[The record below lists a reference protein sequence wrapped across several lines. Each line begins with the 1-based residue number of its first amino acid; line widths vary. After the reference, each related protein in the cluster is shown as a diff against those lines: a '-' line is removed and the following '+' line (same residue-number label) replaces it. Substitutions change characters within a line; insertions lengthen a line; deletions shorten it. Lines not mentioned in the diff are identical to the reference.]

1 VQKILV
7 LDMPDVNWPGEPG
20 LIELKLKILVLDM
33 PHVNGPG
40 GPGLIELKLCNRI
53 SLVLVCV
60 HE

>member
-7 LDMPDVNWPGEPG
+7 LDMPDVNGPGEP
-20 LIELKLKILVLDM
+20 D
-33 PHVNGPG
+33 
-40 GPGLIELKLCNRI
+40 LIELKLCNRI